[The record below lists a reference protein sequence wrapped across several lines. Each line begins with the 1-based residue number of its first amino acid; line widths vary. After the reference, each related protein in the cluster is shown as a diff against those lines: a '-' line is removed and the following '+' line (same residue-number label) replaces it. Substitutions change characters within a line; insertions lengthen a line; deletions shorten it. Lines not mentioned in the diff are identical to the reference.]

1 MVAHT
6 DAGPVLLAKKL
17 GGLLLIVLGCILLV
31 AGLNLESTGLLI
43 LGALSLIAGLILWVL
58 KIIRRN
64 ENGQIR

>member
-1 MVAHT
+1 MVART
-6 DAGPVLLAKKL
+6 DEGLVFLAKKL

-31 AGLNLESTGLLI
+31 AGLNLESTGLLV

-64 ENGQIR
+64 ENSQLR